1 MRLSPTVRLAA
12 LLVLAAFAAP
22 ASAQDDPILP
32 GLIGDE
38 LLADLDAE
46 FSPSATYSYDRTRD
60 SLFSLSARLSPSGDS
75 IQALYTGHAVF
86 LPSGEDPTH
95 AACDGDG
102 DGNPSSCHG
111 PRNLNAEHVWPQSY
125 GADAGDARS
134 DGHHLFPARADVN
147 STRGNRPFGTV
158 TDAQADRW
166 WRRASTQATPPDSP
180 ADWTR
185 IDLDGPGV
193 DGDRFAPRD
202 NRRGDV
208 ARAVFYVR
216 AVYPDRL
223 DGDALAWF
231 EGQVET
237 LLVWHAG
244 DPADETERQRSDAV
258 ARWQGTPNP
267 FVLDATL
274 AERAFGEPQPPAV
287 ALATFTAAQDGNG
300 ARIEWETLEEVGV
313 VQFLIDGR
321 ADAFGSA
328 WTRWGTVAA
337 VGTSSTYRLT
347 TPPLTI
353 GEYRVRVLATTTA
366 GGVLDLGD
374 IALSLLGST
383 GAEDQ
388 PPPAFALAPPAPNPS
403 ASGIVRAVLTV
414 REPARVLA
422 VVYDA
427 LGREVAVVY
436 DAAAVGHVEVAIDTT
451 RFAAGVYV
459 LRAAVLDG
467 SDATAR
473 RFTVAR

>member
-1 MRLSPTVRLAA
+1 MRLSSTVRLAVLVVLGA
-12 LLVLAAFAAP
+12 LTAP
-22 ASAQDDPILP
+22 ASGQGGPLLP
-32 GLIGDE
+32 GLVGDE
-38 LLADLDAE
+38 LLAALDAE
-46 FSPSATYSYDRTRD
+46 FSPTTTYSYDRARD
-60 SLFSLSARLSPSGDS
+60 SLYALSARLSPSGDS
-75 IQALYTGHAVF
+75 IRALYTDHAVF
-86 LPSGEDPTH
+86 LPRGADPTQ

-102 DGNPSSCHG
+102 DGNPSSCNG

-147 STRGNRPFGTV
+147 STRGNRPLGTV

-166 WRRASTQATPPDSP
+166 WRHTSTQHMAPTSP
-180 ADWTR
+180 GEWAR

-193 DGDRFAPRD
+193 DGDRFSPRD
-202 NRRGDV
+202 ERRGDV

-231 EGQVET
+231 EGQLET
-237 LLVWHAG
+237 LLVWHGA
-244 DPADETERQRSDAV
+244 DPADETERQRSEAV

-274 AERAFGEPQPPAV
+274 AERAFGESPTPAV
-287 ALATFTAAQDGNG
+287 ALATLTTVQDGDG
-300 ARIEWETLEEVGV
+300 ARIEWTTLEEVGV

-328 WTRWGTVAA
+328 WTRWGAVAA
-337 VGTSSTYRLT
+337 VGTPSAYRLDT
-347 TPPLTI
+347 APLLV
-353 GEYRVRVLATTTA
+353 GEYRVRALATTTD
-366 GGVLDLGD
+366 GQVLDLGD
-374 IALSLLGST
+374 VALSIQGST
-383 GAEDQ
+383 GAEDR
-388 PPPAFALAPPAPNPS
+388 PPPAFLLGTPTPNPS
-403 ASGIVRAVLTV
+403 ASGTVQAVLTV
-414 REPARVLA
+414 REPTRVLA

-427 LGREVAVVY
+427 LGREVAVAY
-436 DAAAVGHVEVAIDTT
+436 DATAVGRVEIAIDTT
-451 RFAAGVYV
+451 CFAPGAYV

-467 SDATAR
+467 SDAAAR

>member
-1 MRLSPTVRLAA
+1 MRLFPTVRLVA
-12 LLVLAAFAAP
+12 LLVLAALAAP
-22 ASAQDDPILP
+22 ASAQDGPILP
-32 GLIGDE
+32 GLVGNE
-38 LLADLDAE
+38 LLAGLDAE
-46 FSPSATYSYDRTRD
+46 FSPTATYSYDRTRD
-60 SLFSLSARLSPSGDS
+60 SLFALSARLSPSGDS

-86 LPSGEDPTH
+86 LPRGADPTQ

-102 DGNPSSCHG
+102 DGNPSSCNG

-125 GADAGDARS
+125 GTDAGDARS

-158 TDAQADRW
+158 TDVQADRW
-166 WRRASTQATPPDSP
+166 WRRSSTQHTPPASP

-202 NRRGDV
+202 DRRGEV
-208 ARAVFYVR
+208 ARAVFYIR

-223 DGDALAWF
+223 DGDALVWF

-237 LLVWHAG
+237 LLVWHAA
-244 DPADETERQRSDAV
+244 DPSSDTERRRSNAV

-274 AERAFGEPQPPAV
+274 AERAFGESPIAAV
-287 ALATFTAAQDGNG
+287 ALATFTATQEGDG
-300 ARIEWETLEEVGV
+300 ARVEWETLEEVGV

-328 WTRWGTVAA
+328 WTRWGVLDAA
-337 VGTSSTYRLT
+337 GTPGAYRLNT
-347 TPPLTI
+347 LPLAV
-353 GEYRVRVLATTTA
+353 GEYRVRVLATTTD
-366 GGVLDLGD
+366 GGILDLGD
-374 IALSLLGST
+374 VGLSILGST
-383 GAEDQ
+383 GADDR
-388 PPPAFALAPPAPNPS
+388 PRPAFALAPPVPNPS
-403 ASGIVRAVLTV
+403 ASGAVRAVLTV

-427 LGREVAVVY
+427 LGREVSVVY

-451 RFAAGVYV
+451 RYAPGTYV

-467 SDATAR
+467 SDAATR